1 MRLSPDAL
9 FGQERPCDITGRSIR
24 GGGIALSAQF
34 IRFAMQTVSTV
45 VLARLLTPDDYG
57 VVAMAAVVIGFAQV
71 FASAGLSA
79 ATVQRELI
87 TREQVDSLFWVN
99 LAVSGVI
106 AGGVLVSA
114 PLVAAFYRSPP
125 LAAVT
130 AALSASFV
138 LSGITV
144 QHDALLRR
152 HMEFRSLAVIQVGAQ
167 LVSIVVTLVLALLDC
182 GYWALVGGSL
192 SSALASSVLT
202 FYYCPFVPRRP
213 RRGTGIRGM
222 LLFGGH
228 LTAFDVVN
236 YFGRTA
242 DNILVGRFLG
252 ADALGLYSRAYSLFM
267 LPISQIREPVAQVG
281 MPALSALREQPERF
295 RRYYSRVLNVMAV
308 LTVPLGVYCALE
320 AEFLVRVLLGSQWIG
335 LVGTFRILAIVG
347 IVQPTASTVGL
358 VLVSQGHARRQLRI
372 GLASSV
378 AAVGGFVVGL
388 PFGIEGVAA
397 GYAIASYIIVIPNVW
412 LSYRDS
418 PVRLSDFGRAM
429 WPAMGSAAVAAGLAA
444 GASALLA
451 GQPAL
456 QGLGMLAVFAVGY
469 CAIALARPSIRET
482 LRLAWRHRQTGVG
495 I

>member
-1 MRLSPDAL
+1 MRLSPDAM
-9 FGQERPCDITGRSIR
+9 FGQERPSDITGRSIR
-24 GGGIALSAQF
+24 GSGATFTSQI
-34 IRFAMQTVSTV
+34 IRFVMQTASTV

-57 VVAMAAVVIGFAQV
+57 IVAMVAVVIGFAQV

-79 ATVQRELI
+79 ATVQREHI
-87 TREQVDSLFWVN
+87 TREQIDSLFWVN

-106 AGGVLVSA
+106 AGGVLASA

-130 AALSASFV
+130 AALAASFV
-138 LSGITV
+138 ISGIAV

-167 LVSIVVTLVLALLDC
+167 LVNIVVTVALALLGC

-192 SSALASSVLT
+192 SLALANSVLT
-202 FYYCPFVPRRP
+202 IYYCPFIPRRP
-213 RRGTGIRGM
+213 RRGVGVRGM

-228 LTAFDVVN
+228 LTAFDFVN
-236 YFGRTA
+236 YFARTA

-267 LPISQIREPVAQVG
+267 LPISQIRGPVAQVG

-295 RRYYSRVLNVMAV
+295 RRYYSRVLDLMAV

-320 AEFLVRVLLGSQWIG
+320 ADFVVRVLLGSQWMG

-347 IVQPTASTVGL
+347 IIQPAASTVGL
-358 VLVSQGHARRQLRI
+358 VLVSQGHAARQLRL
-372 GLASSV
+372 GLVTS
-378 AAVGGFVVGL
+378 AAVVGGFVAGL

-397 GYAIASYIIVIPNVW
+397 GYAIASYVAVIPSVW
-412 LSYRDS
+412 YSYRDS
-418 PVRLSDFGRAM
+418 PVRLSDFAGAM
-429 WPAMGSAAVAAGLAA
+429 WPAMGSAAVAAGFAI
-444 GASALLA
+444 GASALL
-451 GQPAL
+451 PAHSAL
-456 QGLGMLAVFAVGY
+456 GGLSALAVFAVAYGVMTF
-469 CAIALARPSIRET
+469 ARSSVRET
-482 LRLAWRHRQTGVG
+482 LRLVWRHRQTGVG
-495 I
+495 S